1 MAAVLNV
8 AARSLPPGEVG
19 APLRRRRQRLA
30 LMQRLLDPLPTG
42 LQPLNAGSER
52 FWRLFR
58 WGSLGLVVA
67 WVLRP

>member
-1 MAAVLNV
+1 
-8 AARSLPPGEVG
+8 
-19 APLRRRRQRLA
+19 
-30 LMQRLLDPLPTG
+30 MQRLLDPLPTG